1 MADLTAAMLCLVDQI
16 LGRKLQSYDWKHT
29 IEPYRVKEKSIQ
41 IAADNSRV
49 VIRFTGFKVTH
60 PIFGATLYGIK
71 VLLNHMTLFLHP
83 AGKKIS
89 RCRRR
94 LRAERAGQGG
104 DAAIELRER
113 LVPAFCRRSAV
124 IADKTGRDCLLG
136 LGAGREKTAFDLA
149 RCRTGGHSS
158 DHALSRIAAAAKR
171 RKSLGDDAFRV
182 EAHAGIEF
190 LRLVMIEK
198 TVG

>member
-83 AGKKIS
+83 AGKKFPGAVVAFE
-89 RCRRR
+89 RR
-94 LRAERAGQGG
+94 GQGATLRESFVSG
-104 DAAIELRER
+104 RFRRFAEDLPSSRTRPAAI
-113 LVPAFCRRSAV
+113 AFWALARVAKKRRS
-124 IADKTGRDCLLG
+124 T
-136 LGAGREKTAFDLA
+136 
-149 RCRTGGHSS
+149 
-158 DHALSRIAAAAKR
+158 
-171 RKSLGDDAFRV
+171 
-182 EAHAGIEF
+182 
-190 LRLVMIEK
+190 
-198 TVG
+198 